1 MSFTY
6 PKDMDTEHEYE
17 EKISRE
23 AKAPAD
29 IHNDEGEEEEE
40 DIDTLIVE
48 LESVDGGA
56 ELNTQESHQTGRLR
70 PIADNLLQTDPMT
83 GLDETEAILR
93 RKRFGSNEMKEE
105 KENLALKFVSFFV
118 GPVQFVMEV
127 CTLRHEDPPTIFLF
141 ANIYA
146 CRLQPY

>member
-6 PKDMDTEHEYE
+6 PKDMDTEPEYE
-17 EKISRE
+17 EKIARE
-23 AKAPAD
+23 AKVPAD
-29 IHNDEGEEEEE
+29 IHNDEGEEEE

-48 LESVDGGA
+48 LESVDGVA

-127 CTLRHEDPPTIFLF
+127 RTLRHEDHPIIFLF

-146 CRLQPY
+146 FRLQPY